1 MKTIIGLD
9 IGGTKCAVLLAQV
22 GREGIQILEKH
33 RFDTEVS
40 RGFDAVWTDL
50 CAGIDRMLAL
60 APTPP
65 CAIGISCGG
74 PLNSEKGLILS
85 PPNLP
90 GWDRIPIVDML
101 KQQYGL
107 PAFLQNDANACALVE
122 WQLGAGRGCQDMVF
136 LTMGTGM
143 GAGIILQ
150 GRLVVGQDNMAGE
163 VGHLRL
169 SEDGPVGF
177 GKAGSFEGFTS
188 GGGIQQQAIRLTR
201 ELCAQGRPPA
211 WVRDGFV
218 ETQMDARLMAEYAK
232 QGDADALGLY
242 AQVGR
247 MLGKGLALLVDA
259 LNPQR
264 IIIGSIFARA
274 EDLLRP
280 SMEEAL
286 RAEAIPHSLS
296 RLQVLPAQTG
306 EQLGDY
312 ASIVTALYALG
323 MDPSPQ
329 KEEDAAVLAHYHRLF
344 ERRPD
349 LEPCREQVMA
359 AYLALR
365 RAAETDRKILTCG
378 NGGSSA
384 DAEHIVGELMKG
396 FMLKRP
402 LADRVRESIREQTDM
417 LLPGAANKLQRGI
430 MAICL
435 NNHPA
440 LSSAVVNDLHPLLPF
455 AQQVVGYGRPG
466 DVLLAISTSG
476 NAQNLALAVQTAR
489 ALGLVTIA
497 LTGRDGGLLAG
508 MCDVAIIAPGESTAD
523 IQEHHL
529 PIYHCLCAMVEAR
542 MFKE

>member
-22 GREGIQILEKH
+22 GRQGIEILHKH

-40 RGFDAVWTDL
+40 RGFEAVWRDL
-50 CAGIDRMLAL
+50 CQGIDQMLAL
-60 APTPP
+60 VPAPPS
-65 CAIGISCGG
+65 AIGISCGG
-74 PLNSEKGLILS
+74 PLNSAQGVILS

-90 GWDRIPIVDML
+90 GWDNIAIVDML
-101 KQQYGL
+101 EQRYGL

-122 WQLGAGRGCQDMVF
+122 WQLGAGRGSQDMVF

-150 GRLVVGQDNMAGE
+150 GSLLVGQDNMAGE

-169 SEDGPVGF
+169 AADGPVGF

-188 GGGIQQQAIRLTR
+188 GGGIQQQAINLTR
-201 ELCAQGRPPA
+201 ELCTRGKPPA
-211 WVRDGFV
+211 WARDGY
-218 ETQMDARLMAEYAK
+218 EEAQIDARLMAQYARK
-232 QGDADALGLY
+232 GDADALGLY
-242 AQVGR
+242 HHVGR
-247 MLGKGLALLVDA
+247 MLGKGLALLVDT
-259 LNPQR
+259 LNPER

-286 RAEAIPHSLS
+286 RQEALPHSLS

-323 MDPSPQ
+323 IDPMAQ
-329 KEEDAAVLAHYHRLF
+329 TEEDLSVLTHYNHLF
-344 ERRPD
+344 ERWPS
-349 LEPCREQVMA
+349 LESCREQVMD
-359 AYLALR
+359 AYLALS
-365 RAAETDRKILTCG
+365 RAALKGNKILTCG
-378 NGGSSA
+378 NGGSCA

-396 FMLKRP
+396 FILKRP
-402 LADRVRESIREQTDM
+402 LPEKLRTSIQEKTERF
-417 LLPGAANKLQRGI
+417 LPGTENLLQQGI
-430 MAICL
+430 TAICL
-435 NNHPA
+435 NNHPG
-440 LSSAVVNDLHPLLPF
+440 LSSAVANDLDPLLPF
-455 AQQVVGYGRPG
+455 AQQVVGYGRRG

-489 ALGLVTIA
+489 AMGLVTIA
-497 LTGRDGGLLAG
+497 LTGRDGGVLAE
-508 MCDVAIIAPGESTAD
+508 MCDLAIIAPGETTAS

-529 PIYHCLCAMVEAR
+529 PIYHCLCAMLEAKLY
-542 MFKE
+542 KE